1 MFLDALATSYI
12 LQAFEQH
19 ILLKQEYINHF

>member
-1 MFLDALATSYI
+1 MFLDAIATLYI

-19 ILLKQEYINHF
+19 ILLKQEYINNF